1 MRSCHFD
8 QKWMELEEII
18 WSGNKTNVKRQT
30 PNVPLIYGSQKPD
43 EAKHNA
49 GHRMGREDF
58 R

>member
-1 MRSCHFD
+1 
-8 QKWMELEEII
+8 MELEEII